1 MEEKKNFYQIVEEIY
16 ALDNRYKPDAY
27 EFVMQALN
35 FTQKKLARETHI
47 TGKELLA
54 GIREFAIE
62 QYGVMAKT
70 VLTHWGIRK
79 TDDFGT
85 IVFIMVDN
93 KILSK
98 TETDS
103 IEDFKEVY
111 DFEEAFGN
119 IFRNIVIKDI

>member
-1 MEEKKNFYQIVEEIY
+1 MEEKKNFYQIVEEIC
-16 ALDNRYKPDAY
+16 ARDNRYKPDSY

-35 FTQKKLARETHI
+35 FTQKKLARQTHI
-47 TGKELLA
+47 SGKELLE
-54 GIREFAIE
+54 GIREFAIA

-70 VLTHWGIRK
+70 VFSHWGITK
-79 TDDFGT
+79 TEDFGA
-85 IVFIMVDN
+85 IVFTMVDA

-103 IEDFKEVY
+103 IDDFKAGY